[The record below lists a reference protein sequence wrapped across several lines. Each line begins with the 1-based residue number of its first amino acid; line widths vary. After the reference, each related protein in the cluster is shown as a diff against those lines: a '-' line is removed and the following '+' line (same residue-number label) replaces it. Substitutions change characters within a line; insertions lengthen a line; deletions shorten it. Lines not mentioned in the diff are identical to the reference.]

1 MADEPT
7 ALVIG
12 ASTEELAH
20 VEERIPDWRCIVA
33 PLNDDETAVSS
44 IPDGAE
50 LIIVYGRKAKT
61 NTLAIC
67 EQLRSSPQSS
77 AAPILLVIGRYEI
90 AQGIKVSQMGS
101 AAFII
106 APFSAQRL
114 GEKIAALS
122 RQR

>member
-1 MADEPT
+1 MANDLT

-20 VEERIPDWRCIVA
+20 VEECLPDWRCVAA
-33 PLNDDETAVSS
+33 PLNDDETTVSS
-44 IPDGAE
+44 IADEAE
-50 LIIVYGRKAKT
+50 LIIVYRREAQRD
-61 NTLAIC
+61 TLAIC
-67 EQLRSSPQSS
+67 EQLRNSPHTS

-90 AQGIKVSQMGS
+90 AQGIKISHMGN
-101 AAFII
+101 AGFII

-114 GEKIAALS
+114 GEKVAGLR